1 MNYLRLFWTIYDYF
15 GQLLFIL
22 DHNGPHPDSGGEA
35 LQTTNEPP
43 RSSGA
48 PLTTKEEE
56 KKFPFHVKVRE
67 SENNVE
73 HLRSRG
79 AQSGIF

>member
-1 MNYLRLFWTIYDYF
+1 MT
-15 GQLLFIL
+15 IL
-22 DHNGPHPDSGGEA
+22 DNYCLFYNIMDHTLILGEA
-35 LQTTNEPP
+35 LHTTDEPA

-73 HLRSRG
+73 HLSSRG
-79 AQSGIF
+79 AQNGIF